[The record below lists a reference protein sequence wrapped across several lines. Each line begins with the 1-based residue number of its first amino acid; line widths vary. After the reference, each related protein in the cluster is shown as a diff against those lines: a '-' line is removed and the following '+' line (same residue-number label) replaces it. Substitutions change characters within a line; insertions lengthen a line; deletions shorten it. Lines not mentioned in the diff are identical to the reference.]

1 MISDMHIDGQGDGD
15 ARVREH
21 AQWSM
26 GQSSIQSHAITV
38 YLSVLKQSQGY
49 LLLTQNNVLLLLLFY
64 LTF

>member
-1 MISDMHIDGQGDGD
+1 MHIDGQGEAD

-21 AQWSM
+21 AQWSL

-38 YLSVLKQSQGY
+38 YLSVLKQLQGY
-49 LLLTQNNVLLLLLFY
+49 LLLTQNNVFLLLLLFY

>member
-1 MISDMHIDGQGDGD
+1 MHIDEQGDSD

-21 AQWSM
+21 AQWSK
-26 GQSSIQSHAITV
+26 GQSHIQSHTITV
-38 YLSVLKQSQGY
+38 YLSVLNQLQGY